1 MVGPQEVTSSS
12 LCINDT
18 AVMKR
23 VNMKKGDILLEMGRC
38 LKNVLI
44 DGDPKQLFQRL
55 VVAGKE
61 TVDTQ
66 ILFTYELSS
75 YPTSLFDQSPD
86 ASSRQSQSPGSLD

>member
-23 VNMKKGDILLEMGRC
+23 VNIKKEDMILEMGRC

-44 DGDPKQLFQRL
+44 DGGRNAARL
-55 VVAGKE
+55 RYLGYLRRE
-61 TVDTQ
+61 W
-66 ILFTYELSS
+66 LSLLNVYVLIVS
-75 YPTSLFDQSPD
+75 SL
-86 ASSRQSQSPGSLD
+86 